1 MRNTSDMRY
10 YEVTLV
16 VALPN
21 YLGGNWTG
29 LDAVAQALRDDSE
42 LIMLEMAETEVHL
55 TTKAATPTVVA
66 NTVTTTTSTNTVN
79 AIAKKVAKAAK
90 VKTRK
95 RVKAANSHQRWT
107 NKQVLTVMALHSKG
121 VSTKEIAKVTG
132 RSTSAIANAVYV
144 YNKGG
149 K

>member
-16 VALPN
+16 LAMPD

-29 LDAVAQALRDDSE
+29 LDAVAQALRDDAE
-42 LIMLEMAETEVHL
+42 IIVLEMAQTEVQL
-55 TTKAATPTVVA
+55 TTKAVTPTTVA
-66 NTVTTTTSTNTVN
+66 KSVTTTTSTNTVN
-79 AIAKKVAKAAK
+79 VVAKKVAKAAK

-95 RVKAANSHQRWT
+95 RVKATNSHQRWT
-107 NKQVLTVMALHSKG
+107 DEQVLTVMALHGKG
-121 VSTKEIAKVTG
+121 VSIKEIAKVTG
-132 RSTSAIANAVYV
+132 RSTSAIANAAYI